1 MRFWQKIFLIT
12 LVILLVSFNIFSY
25 IFVQNS
31 FQTSLNKEISSRLE
45 EVRLMRISLQTNS
58 VYQKYL
64 LGTDALNQPEIDT
77 LLSDFSDT
85 YSDSYS
91 DTTLFFEPGSA
102 GLADTAAE
110 VDILSNGDSH
120 TLQITS
126 AFFIDDAAYR
136 LVTQTDITEIYAGAR
151 QQISFSQQLSL
162 ILSLGS
168 AVIVLIMSL
177 VLTWQINDLR
187 RSARKISH
195 GVFFM
200 RANVNSHDEIGEL
213 AEDFNRMA
221 DTVED
226 KVAELSQIAEDRKR
240 FIDNIAHEMKTPLT
254 SIIGF
259 ADLLRTAKL
268 DSETT
273 VEYADTIYREGQH
286 LKNVSSKLMEIILL
300 GKTTPSLQNTPVDN
314 FLENIY
320 QSLAHVCQN
329 AGITLVYHAP
339 QPDFSLDMDM
349 ELMKSLISNLV
360 DNAIKASKP
369 DSQIILTAC
378 APGLDASGKQV
389 PGADAPAYISVKDFG
404 RGIPA
409 EEISK
414 ITEPFYM
421 LDKARTRKHGG
432 AGLGL
437 ALCAEIAALH
447 QGRLDIQSVLG
458 EGTEMRIVFE
468 KEDNKP

>member
-1 MRFWQKIFLIT
+1 MRFWQKIFLLT

-31 FQTSLNKEISSRLE
+31 FQTTLNKEIASRLE
-45 EVRLMRISLQTNS
+45 EVRLMRISLQTNI

-64 LGTDALNQPEIDT
+64 SGTDALTQAEIDT
-77 LLSDFSDT
+77 VLSDFSDT

-91 DTTLFFEPGSA
+91 DTTLRFEPGSK
-102 GLADTAAE
+102 GLADTAAV
-110 VDILSNGDSH
+110 VDILNQDNTQ

-126 AFFIDDAAYR
+126 AFFIDDAVSYR
-136 LVTQTDITEIYAGAR
+136 LVTETDITEIYAGAR

-168 AVIVLIMSL
+168 AVIVLVVSL
-177 VLTWQINDLR
+177 ALTWQINDLR

-200 RANVNSHDEIGEL
+200 RANVHSHDEIGEL

-268 DSETT
+268 DPETT

-300 GKTTPSLQNTPVDN
+300 GKTTPTLQKVAVSG
-314 FLENIY
+314 FLEDIY
-320 QSLAHVCQN
+320 QSLSRVCQN
-329 AGITLVYHAP
+329 AGITLVYYAP
-339 QPDFSLDMDM
+339 EPDFSLDMDM

-369 DSQIILTAC
+369 DSRIILTAS
-378 APGLDASGKQV
+378 GGASD
-389 PGADAPAYISVKDFG
+389 GALGGAAYISVKDFG

-447 QGRLDIQSVLG
+447 QGRLDIQSELG
-458 EGTEMRIVFE
+458 KGTEMRIVFE
-468 KEDNKP
+468 EKEGQQA

>member
-12 LVILLVSFNIFSY
+12 LVILLISFNIFSY

-31 FQTSLNKEISSRLE
+31 FQTTLNKEISSRLE
-45 EVRLMRISLQTNS
+45 EVRLMRISLQTNI

-64 LGTDALNQPEIDT
+64 LGTDTLTQAETDM

-91 DTTLFFEPGSA
+91 DTTLFFENGSA

-110 VDILSNGDSH
+110 VDILTDDNTH

-136 LVTQTDITEIYAGAR
+136 IVTQTDISEIYAGAR

-177 VLTWQINDLR
+177 ALTWQINNLR
-187 RSARKISH
+187 RSARKMSH

-200 RANVNSHDEIGEL
+200 RANVNSRDEIGEL

-300 GKTTPSLQNTPVDN
+300 GKTTPTLQKVTVSS
-314 FLENIY
+314 FLEDIY
-320 QSLAHVCQN
+320 QSLSRVCQN
-329 AGITLVYHAP
+329 AGITLVYDTP
-339 QPDFSLDMDM
+339 QPDFSLHMDM

-378 APGLDASGKQV
+378 GPGVGTTGE
-389 PGADAPAYISVKDFG
+389 PTPAYIAVRDFG
-404 RGIPA
+404 RGIPK
-409 EEISK
+409 EEINK

-421 LDKARTRKHGG
+421 LDKARTRQHGG

-447 QGRLDIQSVLG
+447 QGRLDIQSELG
-458 EGTEMRIVFE
+458 KGTEMRIVLQE
-468 KEDNKP
+468 KEEDTP